1 MQHLSHP
8 AHHQRDTLIRARDDR
23 RCRVTDERS
32 NRRLNYRNDNFGARL
47 RTHFYI
53 YTYLYT
59 YTTVGK
65 KTTSNGSYL
74 STTAYTNEYSTLR
87 ASKRHNEI
95 KKKKKEKKKRK
106 RKRKEREEQKNN
118 KPLIRS
124 QGSER

>member
-1 MQHLSHP
+1 MEHLSHP

-32 NRRLNYRNDNFGARL
+32 NRRLNYHNDNFGARL

-53 YTYLYT
+53 YTYLYTYDIYT

-87 ASKRHNEI
+87 APRSDIMRS
-95 KKKKKEKKKRK
+95 KKRK
-106 RKRKEREEQKNN
+106 EKEKEEREREKGKKERSRK
-118 KPLIRS
+118 KTSR
-124 QGSER
+124 